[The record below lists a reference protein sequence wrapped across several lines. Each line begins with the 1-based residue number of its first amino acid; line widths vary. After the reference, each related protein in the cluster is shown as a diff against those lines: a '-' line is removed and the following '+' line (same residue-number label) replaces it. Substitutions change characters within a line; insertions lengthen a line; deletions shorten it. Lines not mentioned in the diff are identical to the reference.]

1 VRAVSWGDI
10 WACVRPRT
18 RLFAL
23 PLRRLCQ
30 GRVQHVC
37 AKLRGAL
44 AERGWLKE
52 RLLAIAW
59 FFALFLVSGFCSLVY
74 QVVWLRLAMA
84 QFGVTT
90 PLVSIV
96 VSVFMGG
103 IALGSWAAGRLSRR
117 GSLGA
122 STSLR
127 LYGGLEAL
135 IGLGGVTVPAAL
147 ALGRRAVGSLSGQ
160 ATWGSLGHYTL
171 AGLWITLVLIV
182 FCASMGAT
190 VPLAMH
196 AIRRLA
202 PGRSARSFSFLYVA
216 NVVGAVLGTLLS
228 AFILIEVLGFR
239 GTLLV
244 AASLN
249 ALLALT
255 AVVLAMRLRSEAGTR
270 ASDEA
275 LSVAET
281 CADAKGT
288 GMMLFATGLAS
299 MGMEVVW
306 VRQFV
311 PYLGTVVYSFALILG
326 AYLAATLVGSSLY
339 RWRSRRSAPT
349 AAGTGWAT
357 AWLVLACSSLLP
369 ILFSD
374 PRIGLPQS
382 LPAGVLRLVLGIGFF
397 CALLGALT
405 PRLVD
410 LASQGNAQ
418 RAGNAYAI
426 NVLGCILG
434 PLLAGFVLLPR
445 LSERW
450 SLCVLSLPLFAIA
463 LGVVQRSQRPAR
475 ARRAALA
482 ISALAVATLL
492 LLWPRD
498 FETRFKRREVQR
510 DYSATVLAVGAGQN
524 RQLLVNGVGMT
535 KLVPI
540 TKMMAHL
547 PLAFLDRPPRQ
558 VLVICFGMG
567 TSFRSAR
574 SWGVR
579 TTAVELIPSVPQLF
593 HYFHNDAAEIL
604 RSPESVVVIDDGRR
618 FLERSGER
626 YDVITIDPPP
636 PVEAAGSSLL
646 YSSEFYALVRQRLQP
661 WGILHQWLPAGDQ
674 ATVSSFTRALTSS
687 FPHVR
692 VFSSVSGWGVHFLAS
707 GQPIAKL
714 TAGEAAARLPLAAQ
728 HDLLEWGPHASAEAQ
743 FASVV
748 NAEISPAR
756 LIDFAPNVP
765 MLRDDRP
772 VNEYFLVRHW
782 LRPTK
787 MFYYFGRD
795 PTP

>member
-1 VRAVSWGDI
+1 
-10 WACVRPRT
+10 
-18 RLFAL
+18 
-23 PLRRLCQ
+23 
-30 GRVQHVC
+30 
-37 AKLRGAL
+37 
-44 AERGWLKE
+44 
-52 RLLAIAW
+52 LAIAW

-96 VSVFMGG
+96 LSVFMGG
-103 IALGSWAAGRLSRR
+103 IALGSWAAGRLTRR
-117 GSLGA
+117 GSLSA
-122 STSLR
+122 RTSLR

-160 ATWGSLGHYTL
+160 DSWGSLGHYEL
-171 AGLWITLVLIV
+171 AGLWIALVLIV
-182 FCASMGAT
+182 FCTSMGAT

-202 PGRSARSFSFLYVA
+202 PDQSARSFSFLYVA

-249 ALLALT
+249 ALLAVT
-255 AVVLAMRLRSEAGTR
+255 AVLLAMRLRPEALTTT
-270 ASDEA
+270 SDEPRPIG
-275 LSVAET
+275 ET
-281 CADAKGT
+281 SSDVKGT
-288 GMMLFATGLAS
+288 GAMLFATGLAS

-326 AYLAATLVGSSLY
+326 VYLVATLIGSSLY
-339 RWRSRRSAPT
+339 RWRSRRRAPRE
-349 AAGTGWAT
+349 AGTGWAT
-357 AWLVLACSSLLP
+357 AWLVLACAALLP
-369 ILFSD
+369 ILLGD
-374 PRIGLPQS
+374 PRIGLGQS
-382 LPAGVLRLVLGIGFF
+382 LPAGVLRLVLGIGLF

-434 PLLAGFVLLPR
+434 PLFAGFVLLPR

-450 SLCVLSLPLFAIA
+450 SLCVLSLPIFAIG
-463 LGVVQRSQRPAR
+463 LGVVQRSQRPGR
-475 ARRAALA
+475 ARSAALA
-482 ISALAVATLL
+482 VGALATAALL
-492 LLWPRD
+492 LWWPRD
-498 FETRFKRREVQR
+498 FETRFRNREVRR
-510 DYSATVLAVGAGQN
+510 DYSATVMAVGAGKN

-593 HYFHNDAAEIL
+593 HYFHADASAVL
-604 RSPESVVVIDDGRR
+604 SSPDAVVVIDDGRR
-618 FLERSGER
+618 FLERSNER
-626 YDVITIDPPP
+626 YDVITVDPPP

-646 YSSEFYALVRQRLQP
+646 YSTEFYALVRERLQP
-661 WGILHQWLPAGDQ
+661 WGILQQWLPAGDQ
-674 ATVSSFTRALTSS
+674 PTVSSFTRALTSS

-692 VFSSVSGWGVHFLAS
+692 VFSSVSGWGAHFLAS

-714 TAGEAAARLPLAAQ
+714 TAAEAATRLPPAARD
-728 HDLLEWGPHASAEAQ
+728 DLLEWGPHASAEAQ
-743 FASVV
+743 FAAVTD
-748 NAEISPAR
+748 AEIPPAR
-756 LIDFAPNVP
+756 LVDIAPGAPV
-765 MLRDDRP
+765 LHDDRP
-772 VNEYFLVRHW
+772 INEYFLVRRW
-782 LRPTK
+782 LRPTRLS
-787 MFYYFGRD
+787 YYFRRD
-795 PTP
+795 LTPYNYPLP